1 MDLFD
6 SKKTKGIKSHIANL
20 VAIAQSDG
28 NFSVAE
34 KRLIFE
40 IGEKNGLTKE
50 KIKSII
56 KSTEPIEFKIPKND
70 SERFERVYDL
80 VLMVL
85 ADGGRSED
93 EMDVCIELSEKL
105 GFRKAIAGVLVTKIE
120 KSLLQGISREQTKAE
135 SSDFLTYEE
144 AEEK

>member
-1 MDLFD
+1 MDIFN

-40 IGEKNGLTKE
+40 IGERNGLTKA
-50 KIKSII
+50 KIKDII

-70 SERFERVYDL
+70 SDRFERVYDL
-80 VLMVL
+80 VQMVL
-85 ADGGRSED
+85 ADGERSEE
-93 EMDVCIELSEKL
+93 EMDACIELAEKL
-105 GFRKAIAGVLVTKIE
+105 GFRKAIAGVIVTKIE
-120 KSLLQGISREQTKAE
+120 KSILQGIDREQTKAE
-135 SSDFLTYEE
+135 AADFLTYEE
-144 AEEK
+144 KEAE